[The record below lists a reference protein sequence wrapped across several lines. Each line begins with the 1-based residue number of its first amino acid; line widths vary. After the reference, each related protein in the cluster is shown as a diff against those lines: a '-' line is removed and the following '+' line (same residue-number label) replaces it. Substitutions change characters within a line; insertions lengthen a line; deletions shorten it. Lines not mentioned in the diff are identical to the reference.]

1 MDVNRKIFSISM
13 VKNEMDIIESFVRYN
28 VNYLDGMIILDNFS
42 TDRTLEIL
50 QSLKKEG
57 LPIFIIED
65 DTMDFDKVMKI
76 NKLLYS
82 AVNEYN
88 ADIVVPLDADEFLTS
103 TSGGNP
109 RKYLEGLESP
119 EYYAVKWKVYV
130 PDFSKNA
137 DDRFIPSKI
146 TLARDDSSR
155 DWHTLYKVL
164 IPKGLVKDYGVR
176 LTRGNHSLSFSSEYK
191 EVLKRIVN
199 PDLRIAHF
207 PIRSKEQTVSKV
219 TVGWLN
225 AVSSVEKKPN
235 DSFHWKR
242 IFNQLKTQEEID
254 ESDVVGIAKEFSC
267 ENDDSEKFVE
277 EDPMDLS
284 FCTNI
289 EIKYTKEKINPMSNL
304 LEVCESVS
312 QSCVDS
318 KKENMRL
325 ENKVDSYKNSLS
337 WRVTSPLRKT
347 SFTAKKVAK
356 KVLRRS

>member
-1 MDVNRKIFSISM
+1 MNEKRKIFSISM
-13 VKNEMDIIESFVRYN
+13 IKNEMDIIESFVRYN
-28 VNYLDGMIILDNFS
+28 VNYLDGMILLDNYS
-42 TDRTLEIL
+42 TDKTLEIL
-50 QSLKKEG
+50 YSLKNEG
-57 LPIFIIED
+57 LPIFVIED

-103 TSGGNP
+103 SDGGNP
-109 RKYLEGLESP
+109 RKYLEDLESP
-119 EYYAVKWKVYV
+119 NYYVAKWKVYV
-130 PDFSKNA
+130 PDFKNV
-137 DDRFIPSKI
+137 DEIFIPNKI

-155 DWHTLYKVL
+155 DWHTLYKVI

-176 LTRGNHSLSFSSEYK
+176 LTRGNHSLSFSSQYK
-191 EVLKRIVN
+191 DVLKRVVN

-207 PIRSKEQTVSKV
+207 PIRSKEQTISKV

-242 IFNQLKTQEEID
+242 IFNQLKTQDEID
-254 ESDVVGIAKEFSC
+254 EADVIGIAKEFSC

-284 FCTNI
+284 FCSNM
-289 EIKYTKEKINPMSNL
+289 EIKYTTEKINPISNL
-304 LEVCESVS
+304 LEVSESVS
-312 QSCVDS
+312 KSCVDT
-318 KKENMRL
+318 KKENIKL
-325 ENKVDSYKNSLS
+325 KNEVNSYKNSLS
-337 WRVTSPLRKT
+337 WRVTSPLRKI
-347 SFTAKKVAK
+347 SFTAKKVVK
-356 KVLRRS
+356 KVLRRN